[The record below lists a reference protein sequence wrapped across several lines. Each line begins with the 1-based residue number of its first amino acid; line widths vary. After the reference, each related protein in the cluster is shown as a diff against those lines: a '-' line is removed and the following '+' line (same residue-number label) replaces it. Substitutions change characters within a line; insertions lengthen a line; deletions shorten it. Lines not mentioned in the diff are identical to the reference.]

1 MDSELAKMCTTLS
14 GEPIETDASKKEDML
29 LKQAALVRRRRMQQM
44 RRIQM
49 IEAEAAAASNTSEGM
64 FYVSAVLWLIFCY
77 KVANPTS

>member
-14 GEPIETDASKKEDML
+14 GEPIETDASKKEDMH
-29 LKQAALVRRRRMQQM
+29 KQAALVQRRRMQQM